1 MALRRSNRLA
11 NKLYERYFLEYHKI
25 KLTLTIIGSKCL
37 ISFSNENKIEGIL
50 KLAKLIESKFAFLL
64 KYEYSFTQNRDIE
77 NFCDMLYKKL
87 FEWIKEVSNLT
98 PIYLN
103 PIHLVSLKK
112 TAKKF
117 RHTYEKNRYEQWIFI
132 KSKFKLDDN
141 IMFQI
146 IKYMHYYG

>member
-25 KLTLTIIGSKCL
+25 KLTLTIIGSKCI

-50 KLAKLIESKFAFLL
+50 KLARLIEPKFAFLL

-77 NFCDMLYKKL
+77 HFCDMLYKKL
-87 FEWIKEVSNLT
+87 FEWIKEA
-98 PIYLN
+98 IYLN
-103 PIHLVSLKK
+103 PIQLVSLKK
-112 TAKKF
+112 IAKKF

-146 IKYMHYYG
+146 NRYMHYYV